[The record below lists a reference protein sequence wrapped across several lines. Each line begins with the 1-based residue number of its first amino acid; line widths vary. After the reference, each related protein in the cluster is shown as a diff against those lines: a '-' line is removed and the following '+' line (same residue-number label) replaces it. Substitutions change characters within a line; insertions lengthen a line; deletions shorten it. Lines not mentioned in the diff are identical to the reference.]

1 MVSLAVLTVVIPIAT
16 VLLYNQWFLTMHAS
30 MILVATELTKKPD
43 NYFVLINPDPYTLES
58 IENPGM
64 QIKITFVEQDKI
76 TFLDQAEDHDIFDVE
91 FEGKYYH
98 IDVIVDLIVPFLQL
112 LLLVELAGLVA
123 CWFVVIH
130 KYLRKTT
137 TNECMHANGE
147 TEENKEFAKR

>member
-1 MVSLAVLTVVIPIAT
+1 MKKSSLKILMVFLAVLTVVVPMAT
-16 VLLYNQWFLTMHAS
+16 VVLYSQWVLTTYIS
-30 MILVATELTKKPD
+30 TVLVATELTEKP
-43 NYFVLINPDPYTLES
+43 NKYFVLINPDPYTLEA
-58 IENPGM
+58 IQNPGM
-64 QIKITFVEQDKI
+64 HINVTFVEEDKI

-130 KYLRKTT
+130 KHLRKTT
-137 TNECMHANGE
+137 TNE
-147 TEENKEFAKR
+147 